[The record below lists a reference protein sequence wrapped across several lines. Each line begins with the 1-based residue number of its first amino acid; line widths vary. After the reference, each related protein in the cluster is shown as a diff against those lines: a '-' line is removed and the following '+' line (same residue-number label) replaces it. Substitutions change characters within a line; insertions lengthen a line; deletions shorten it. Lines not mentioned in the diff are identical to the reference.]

1 LTTQTENIAG
11 LFRKL
16 FLHIGNSLS
25 DDRLGACTLP
35 VELKAVYRPFGLD
48 KHYLYTCL
56 LQVFCIFN
64 CFITQAI
71 KLIGLNVG
79 LGKIFEGRCLEG
91 RGCKAPS
98 AYYGLD

>member
-1 LTTQTENIAG
+1 MKQQVDEQAENIAG

-25 DDRLGACTLP
+25 DDFLGVCTLQ

-56 LQVFCIFN
+56 LQVFSYSIASSRRQSN
-64 CFITQAI
+64 SLA
-71 KLIGLNVG
+71 
-79 LGKIFEGRCLEG
+79 
-91 RGCKAPS
+91 S
-98 AYYGLD
+98 M

>member
-1 LTTQTENIAG
+1 MTTQAEIIAC

-25 DDRLGACTLP
+25 DDFLGVCTLP

-56 LQVFCIFN
+56 LQVFFIFN
-64 CFITQAI
+64 WFITQAI

-79 LGKIFEGRCLEG
+79 LGKIFDGRCLEG

-98 AYYGLD
+98 A